1 MKLKIMYQKLSRRG
15 RTISSARL
23 LLALTLTSSL
33 RNSKR
38 SLQPMIM
45 VSMALNTVITA
56 LNMVK
61 KATDRRPQLRRALKN
76 QLRIRRN
83 LHGMLLLMKIRWRI
97 LCRTRSRPL
106 TWMIFRQSQSKE
118 GFLNLLKMKLYRS
131 KTNITVMLTNK
142 RKPRKSSQQRKLAN
156 QKTK

>member
-1 MKLKIMYQKLSRRG
+1 M
-15 RTISSARL
+15 L
-23 LLALTLTSSL
+23 LPALMLTSSL

-38 SLQPMIM
+38 SPQLMIM

-83 LHGMLLLMKIRWRI
+83 LHGMQLLMKIRWRTSFRI
-97 LCRTRSRPL
+97 RLRPL
-106 TWMIFRQSQSKE
+106 IWMIFRQSQSR
-118 GFLNLLKMKLYRS
+118 GRFLNLPRMKFSRS
-131 KTNITVMLTNK
+131 KTNFKVMLTNK

-156 QKTK
+156 QKTKWKSLRLISMTLMI